1 MLLIHEVR
9 PKILVE
15 NQIQVKLLP
24 KFSGSKD
31 L

>member
-1 MLLIHEVR
+1 MLLGHGVR
-9 PKILVE
+9 PKIFVE
-15 NQIQVKLLP
+15 NQIHVKLLP